1 MGRLRLHE
9 REAVRALWH
18 EHFEAWRLSGL
29 TQREYCEQ
37 HGLSLKS
44 FGNWRGQLKREDVAG
59 RNARWG
65 RHPRLRHMVSPRANP
80 MANETA
86 DRVPAVVTRTGRRRQ
101 FSEEDKR
108 HIVEETR
115 RPGQS
120 LSGVARRYGIDLR
133 LLFRWR
139 RALGV
144 GGSAEPTSFVS
155 VEVTDIAAVPSQT
168 LDELPGPAM
177 STIIVER
184 PVPGI
189 EIELLGG
196 RRVRFDRDI
205 DAETMRRVVSALEGG
220 GP

>member
-1 MGRLRLHE
+1 VGRLRLYE

-18 EHFEAWRLSGL
+18 GHFEAWRLSGL

-59 RNARWG
+59 RDSRWG
-65 RHPRLRHMVSPRANP
+65 RHPRLRHMVSPMAAP
-80 MANETA
+80 MANEAA

-108 HIVEETR
+108 LIVEETC

-120 LSGVARRYGIDLR
+120 LSAVARRYSIDLR

-144 GGSAEPTSFVS
+144 GGSAAPTSLVS
-155 VEVTDIAAVPSQT
+155 VEVTDNPPTRAQT
-168 LDELPGPAM
+168 LDDPPGPA
-177 STIIVER
+177 TPAIIVER
-184 PVPGI
+184 PVSGI
-189 EIELLGG
+189 EIELIGG

-220 GP
+220 DP